1 MVAPTVARLPRPA
14 AYAYQSFRREV
25 ARRLVRKPIAI
36 AGAVLLAVM
45 VLTATFAPVIAPYE
59 PDAQGVGDPFAP
71 PSSQYL
77 FGTDQFG
84 RDILSRVAYG
94 GRISLQIGLV
104 AVAIGGS
111 LGLVLGCLAGY
122 VSGWADEVVMRFID
136 IMLAFPGILLAIA
149 VVTML
154 GPSLYNLMIAV
165 GVGAIPTFARVVRAT
180 VLETKERDFV
190 AAARV
195 IGVSDLMIVWR
206 HILPNVLA
214 PFIVLATLDV
224 ATAIL
229 SGTALSYLGL
239 GAKPP
244 TPEWGL
250 MLSDGRNFIR
260 NAWWVGTF
268 PGLAITLTVIGINL
282 LGDGLRDALD
292 PRLRGTR

>member
-1 MVAPTVARLPRPA
+1 MAIPAVAPIPRRA
-14 AYAYQSFRREV
+14 VILHSRRREV
-25 ARRLVRKPIAI
+25 VRRLLRKPMAI
-36 AGAVLLAVM
+36 AGSALLLLMVCSAVFASVLAP
-45 VLTATFAPVIAPYE
+45 FAPDE
-59 PDAQGVGDPFAP
+59 QGAGDPFSP
-71 PSSQYL
+71 PSARNL
-77 FGTDQFG
+77 FGTDNFG
-84 RDILSRVAYG
+84 RDVFSRVVFG
-94 GRISLQIGLV
+94 GRISLQIGLI

-111 LGLVLGCLAGY
+111 AGLILGCLAGFL
-122 VSGWADEVVMRFID
+122 SGWTDEVVMRFID

-149 VVTML
+149 VVVVL

-165 GVGAIPTFARVVRAT
+165 GVGAIPTFSRVVRAS
-180 VLETKERDFV
+180 VLDTKERDYIQ
-190 AAARV
+190 AARA
-195 IGVSDLMIVWR
+195 IGVSDFKIVAR
-206 HILPNVLA
+206 HILPNIMA

-229 SGTALSYLGL
+229 SGTALSYLGM

-250 MLSDGRNFIR
+250 MLADGKDFIR

-268 PGLAITLTVIGINL
+268 PGLAITITVIGINL

>member
-1 MVAPTVARLPRPA
+1 MAAQTVIRLPRD
-14 AYAYQSFRREV
+14 AYGFQSYRREV
-25 ARRLVRKPIAI
+25 ARRLARKPIAI
-36 AGAVLLAVM
+36 VGGALLFVM
-45 VLTATFAPVIAPYE
+45 VVAAIFAASLAPYE
-59 PDAQGVGDPFAP
+59 PDAQGVGDPFEP
-71 PSSQYL
+71 PSAR
-77 FGTDQFG
+77 FPMGTDQFG
-84 RDILSRVAYG
+84 RDVLSRVLYG

-111 LGLVLGCLAGY
+111 VGLVLGCLAGY
-122 VSGWADEVVMRFID
+122 ASGWADEIVMRFID

-165 GVGAIPTFARVVRAT
+165 GIGSIPTFARVVRAS
-180 VLETKERDFV
+180 VLDAKERDYV

-195 IGVSDLMIVWR
+195 IGVADLAIILR
-206 HILPNVLA
+206 HILPNILA

-260 NAWWVGTF
+260 HAWWVGTF
-268 PGLAITLTVIGINL
+268 PGLAITVTVIGINL

>member
-1 MVAPTVARLPRPA
+1 MASQTIPRLPRRA
-14 AYAYQSFRREV
+14 FAFQSHRHEV
-25 ARRLVRKPIAI
+25 FRRLVRKPLAI
-36 AGAVLLAVM
+36 VGTLLLLAM
-45 VLTATFAPVIAPYE
+45 VLAAIFASSIAPYG
-59 PDAQGVGDPFAP
+59 PDDQGVADPFAA
-71 PSSQYL
+71 PSSKYL
-77 FGTDQFG
+77 FGADQFG
-84 RDILSRVAYG
+84 RDILSRVIYG

-111 LGLVLGCLAGY
+111 VGLVLGCLAGY
-122 VSGWADEVVMRFID
+122 FSAWVDEVVMRFID

-149 VVTML
+149 VVVML

-165 GVGAIPTFARVVRAT
+165 GVGAIPTFARVVRAS
-180 VLETKERDFV
+180 VLDMKEREYV
-190 AAARV
+190 TAARAM
-195 IGVSDLMIVWR
+195 GVSDLKIISR
-206 HILPNVLA
+206 HILPNIMA

-250 MLSDGRNFIR
+250 MLSDGKDFIR
-260 NAWWVGTF
+260 HAWWVGTF
-268 PGLAITLTVIGINL
+268 PGLAITVTVIGINL
-282 LGDGLRDALD
+282 LGDALRDALD

>member
-1 MVAPTVARLPRPA
+1 LAAPAVARFPRQA
-14 AYAYQSFRREV
+14 APFQTFRREV
-25 ARRLVRKPIAI
+25 FRRLIRKPLAI
-36 AGAVLLAVM
+36 AGLSLLLLMIGTAV
-45 VLTATFAPVIAPYE
+45 FAPFIAPHP
-59 PDAQGVGDPFAP
+59 PDEQGVADPFEP
-71 PSSQYL
+71 PSGKHL
-77 FGTDQFG
+77 FGADQFG
-84 RDILSRVAYG
+84 RDNFSRVLFG

-111 LGLVLGCLAGY
+111 AGLILGCLAGY
-122 VSGWADEVVMRFID
+122 LSGWVDETVMRFID

-149 VVTML
+149 VVVML

-165 GVGAIPTFARVVRAT
+165 GVGAIPTFSRVIRAA
-180 VLETKERDFV
+180 VLEAKERDYV
-190 AAARV
+190 AAARAM
-195 IGVSDLMIVWR
+195 GVSDLMIVAR
-206 HILPNVLA
+206 HILPNIMA

-244 TPEWGL
+244 AAEWGL
-250 MLSDGRNFIR
+250 MLSEGKTYIR
-260 NAWWVGTF
+260 DAWWVGTF

-282 LGDGLRDALD
+282 LGDALRDALD

>member
-1 MVAPTVARLPRPA
+1 MAAPTVARLPHSV
-14 AYAYQSFRREV
+14 YEFQSYRREV
-25 ARRLVRKPIAI
+25 VRRLVRKPIAI
-36 AGAVLLAVM
+36 TGAALLVVM
-45 VLTATFAPVIAPYE
+45 VLAATLAPTLAPYE

-71 PSSQYL
+71 PSAQFL

-84 RDILSRVAYG
+84 RDIFSRVAYG

-111 LGLVLGCLAGY
+111 VGLILGCLAGY
-122 VSGWADEVVMRFID
+122 ASGWADEVVMRLID

-165 GVGAIPTFARVVRAT
+165 GVGAIPTFARVVRAS
-180 VLETKERDFV
+180 VLETKERDYV

-206 HILPNVLA
+206 HILPNILA

-268 PGLAITLTVIGINL
+268 PGLAITVTVIGINL